1 MKKNIALVTGGF
13 SGEAVISYK
22 SATTIDNNLDRE
34 KFNVYKI
41 DINSKGWFY
50 ESPDGGKAEIDK
62 NDFSLPLDGQRIRFD
77 AVFIGMHGTPG
88 EDGKLQGYFDTLKIP
103 YTSCDAATSALT
115 FNKRFTVA
123 VAAFSGISVANS
135 VILIKNAFQS
145 PDEVAGKLKFPVF
158 VKPNNGGSSI
168 GMKNTGSLL
177 IVLAL
182 CIGLNAQKT
191 VNDPNAQVRSVS
203 GYHGVAVSGSIE
215 LFLTQGNGES
225 VVVSADDTKLRDKV
239 ITEVDDGI
247 LRIYLER
254 SKNKIQIDWPNQ
266 KKIRAYVSVKDID
279 YLSSSG
285 SGKLHIDGKIKA
297 DKLKIDISGSG
308 NLEGAFATKEFS
320 LGLSGSA
327 DADLSGNSEKSEF
340 HISGSGNIKS
350 YEFSTEYC
358 NASISGSG
366 NIKVTVT
373 KELSAHISGSG
384 SVFIKGDGL
393 IRDYSASGSGKFKRV
408 N

>member
-22 SATTIDNNLDRE
+22 SATTIDNNLDRDR
-34 KFNVYKI
+34 FNVYKI

-168 GMKNTGSLL
+168 GMSKVTKMSDEFGSAIEKAFREDDQVLIEEFIEGREFTVGVFKTKGNI
-177 IVLAL
+177 IVL
-182 CIGLNAQKT
+182 
-191 VNDPNAQVRSVS
+191 P
-203 GYHGVAVSGSIE
+203 
-215 LFLTQGNGES
+215 
-225 VVVSADDTKLRDKV
+225 
-239 ITEVDDGI
+239 ITEVISQKEFFDYEAKYGGASS
-247 LRIYLER
+247 EVTPA
-254 SKNKIQIDWPNQ
+254 KIDEVIADKIRDAA
-266 KKIRAYVSVKDID
+266 KKIYQAFNCRGVVRIDFIYNEQVKQP
-279 YLSSSG
+279 YM
-285 SGKLHIDGKIKA
+285 
-297 DKLKIDISGSG
+297 
-308 NLEGAFATKEFS
+308 LEINSIPGQSEASIVPQQVRVMGWSLKEFYTK
-320 LGLSGSA
+320 LVEEALS
-327 DADLSGNSEKSEF
+327 
-340 HISGSGNIKS
+340 I
-350 YEFSTEYC
+350 
-358 NASISGSG
+358 
-366 NIKVTVT
+366 
-373 KELSAHISGSG
+373 
-384 SVFIKGDGL
+384 
-393 IRDYSASGSGKFKRV
+393 
-408 N
+408 